1 MSRTALRGVAAHD
14 LLWFDAHLR
23 AYAEMHGIGEL
34 PSENFQYGRLR
45 RFGGEWSLVTPLVF
59 KTRQPGA
66 CALSI
71 SNLASSSMV
80 PSTFAIRSRNAAM
93 SR

>member
-1 MSRTALRGVAAHD
+1 MSRTALRGIAAHD
-14 LLWFDAHLR
+14 LPWFDAHLR
-23 AYAEMHGIGEL
+23 ACAEMREIGKRL
-34 PSENFQYGRLR
+34 SEGLQNRRLR
-45 RFGGEWSLVTPLVF
+45 RLGGEWSLVTPLVL
-59 KTRQPGA
+59 KTSQPGA

-71 SNLASSSMV
+71 SNLASSSIV

>member
-1 MSRTALRGVAAHD
+1 MLRTALRGVAAHD
-14 LLWFDAHLR
+14 LPWFDAHLR
-23 AYAEMHGIGEL
+23 ADAEVHGMGEL
-34 PSENFQYGRLR
+34 PSEDFQNGRLR
-45 RFGGEWSLVTPLVF
+45 RIGGEWSLVTPVVL
-59 KTRQPGA
+59 KTSQPDA

-71 SNLASSSMV
+71 SSLASSSMV